1 MRYLSVRL
9 LSLVEFTE
17 HAYMRLEEVLRGI
30 KEEEIYWHPVP
41 EMNTACKILRHISRI
56 SFVLL
61 PQVVEGTTRGD
72 WDDDYEKREHSL
84 SEMLDDIEAGKQRVL
99 RDMRALKDEDLELV
113 IPLWGGKHRRVE
125 GLNMLIGELVYHA
138 GQIALLRG
146 AYRRAPRR

>member
-1 MRYLSVRL
+1 
-9 LSLVEFTE
+9 
-17 HAYMRLEEVLRGI
+17 
-30 KEEEIYWHPVP
+30 
-41 EMNTACKILRHISRI
+41 MNTACKILRHTSRI

-99 RDMRALKDEDLELV
+99 RGMRALGDEDLELV
-113 IPLWGGKHRRVE
+113 IPIWGGKHRRVE
-125 GLNMLIGELVYHA
+125 GLNMLIGELIYHA

-146 AYRRAPRR
+146 AYRRGPRR

>member
-1 MRYLSVRL
+1 M
-9 LSLVEFTE
+9 SLVEFTE
-17 HAYMRLEEVLRGI
+17 HAYIRLEEVLREI
-30 KEEEIYWHPVP
+30 KEEELYWHPIP
-41 EMNTACKILRHISRI
+41 QMNTACKILRHTSRI

-99 RDMRALKDEDLELV
+99 RGMRALKDEDLELV

-125 GLNMLIGELVYHA
+125 GLNMLIGELIYHA

-146 AYRRAPRR
+146 AYRRTTQG